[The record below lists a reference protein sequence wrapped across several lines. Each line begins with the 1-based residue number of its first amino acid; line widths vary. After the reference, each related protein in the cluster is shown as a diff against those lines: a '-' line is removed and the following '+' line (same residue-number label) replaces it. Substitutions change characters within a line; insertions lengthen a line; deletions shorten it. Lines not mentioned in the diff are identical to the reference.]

1 MANEKEKQTIDEIEK
16 TVEELRKK
24 IELLTRSNDHEEAS
38 EPENVNEPKKEE
50 SSSIDID
57 YDDNLSIPT
66 FSEEK
71 QNESSSCK
79 FDLND
84 GLEKLNSGY
93 EAIKKGIVDI
103 HNDPKVIKART
114 DLKEKSLKALDS
126 LKDTLANL
134 KDDPNVKESQ
144 EKAKRAY
151 EQTTVKIS
159 GWVSDGIKSLNE
171 NPDTKKVMDSINTG
185 ISKTGAVIN
194 EIMENEK
201 VQHAIDKAKD
211 GAIYGTQK
219 FADIVRETLKKDTKE

>member
-1 MANEKEKQTIDEIEK
+1 MANEKDRQTIDEIEK

-24 IELLTRSNDHEEAS
+24 IELLTRSSEQEEVS
-38 EPENVNEPKKEE
+38 EPKEE

-57 YDDNLSIPT
+57 YDDNFSIPT

-71 QNESSSCK
+71 ESDQSSSVK
-79 FDLND
+79 IDLND
-84 GLEKLNSGY
+84 GLEKLSSGY

-103 HNDPKVIKART
+103 HNDPKVIKARN

-126 LKDTLANL
+126 LKVTLVRL

-151 EQTTVKIS
+151 EQTTVKIG

-185 ISKTGAVIN
+185 INKTGAVIN